1 MHTQDFE
8 SKKAAFIKYKR
19 LWKMPSSSSKTYIHA
34 LIVEFTSAFNT
45 TYHNKL
51 LWIMYDLKFPTDA
64 IDVVKYLYMEACT
77 KIGLPLFF

>member
-51 LWIMYDLKFPTDA
+51 LWIMYDLGIPTDA
-64 IDVVKYLYMEACT
+64 IKCGNISA
-77 KIGLPLFF
+77 